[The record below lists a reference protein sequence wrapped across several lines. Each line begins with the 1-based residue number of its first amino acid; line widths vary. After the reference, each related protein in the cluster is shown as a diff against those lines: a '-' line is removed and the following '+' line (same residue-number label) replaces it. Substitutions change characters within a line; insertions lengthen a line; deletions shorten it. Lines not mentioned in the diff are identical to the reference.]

1 MLAGTEANTGQ
12 PYGYS
17 QEALSSLRALHSNR
31 PVVARMRP
39 FYAGQLVDE
48 VMDDGLEARKKREIS
63 VASSCLWR
71 IDGSHELAEEPSV
84 VSAGLT
90 FAGVEPRARNL

>member
-1 MLAGTEANTGQ
+1 
-12 PYGYS
+12 
-17 QEALSSLRALHSNR
+17 
-31 PVVARMRP
+31 
-39 FYAGQLVDE
+39 

>member
-1 MLAGTEANTGQ
+1 
-12 PYGYS
+12 
-17 QEALSSLRALHSNR
+17 
-31 PVVARMRP
+31 MRP

-48 VMDDGLEARKKREIS
+48 MVDDGLKARKKRDI
-63 VASSCLWR
+63 AGGCLWR

-90 FAGVEPRARNL
+90 FAGVASCEEPQEANPKGVSDSNYASS

>member
-1 MLAGTEANTGQ
+1 
-12 PYGYS
+12 
-17 QEALSSLRALHSNR
+17 
-31 PVVARMRP
+31 MRP

-48 VMDDGLEARKKREIS
+48 MVDDGLKARKKRDI
-63 VASSCLWR
+63 AGGCLWR

-90 FAGVEPRARNL
+90 FAGAYSSLVRGTSRG